1 MDWPPN
7 VVWQGDVVLSAMRNR
22 RGGPNWLIR
31 GLALLVALLLA
42 GPLSIYAFRMITA
55 VLSYAL

>member
-1 MDWPPN
+1 
-7 VVWQGDVVLSAMRNR
+7 MRNR

-31 GLALLVALLLA
+31 SLALLVALLLA

-55 VLSYAL
+55 VFSYAL